1 MYICNVSARAAVCC
15 GRPTLARRDEMLGG
29 QKLDV
34 FIDALALAQRVNA
47 LTMLTQ
53 ADNSRSATAARK

>member
-1 MYICNVSARAAVCC
+1 
-15 GRPTLARRDEMLGG
+15 MLGG